1 METDRERTSEE
12 SGRRRRRSP
21 AGDSVRRLERQLET
35 AQAALRRQEQLS
47 EQLRQ
52 QLLQR
57 PAPSEAGPTTGS
69 CSETQL
75 LEINREKLRLLGE
88 RAQLASRGRLLRSES
103 CLLDGE
109 ASQAA
114 AQRRLEAAKWAGWAL
129 ERQQLTERLAAA
141 EAEAGRRQQAE
152 AEAARLAAEH
162 GQCQRRLAEL
172 SGAMQT
178 DKRRLQEVSAQLE
191 EVNAE
196 MDTMR
201 RKLNQLDGKHCS
213 GRVRAAPRS

>member
-12 SGRRRRRSP
+12 SRRRRHRSP
-21 AGDSVRRLERQLET
+21 PADAVRRLERQLET
-35 AQAALRRQEQLS
+35 AQAALCRQEQLS
-47 EQLRQ
+47 EELRQ

-57 PAPSEAGPTTGS
+57 PPAAATGS

-103 CLLDGE
+103 CLLEGE
-109 ASQAA
+109 ATEAA
-114 AQRRLEAAKWAGWAL
+114 AQRRLEAAKWAGWEL
-129 ERQQLTERLAAA
+129 ERQQLQQQVGRLTERLAAA
-141 EAEAGRRQQAE
+141 EAETARRLLAE
-152 AEAARLAAEH
+152 AERARLAEEH

-172 SGAMQT
+172 GRAMQT

-196 MDTMR
+196 METMR
-201 RKLNQLDGKHCS
+201 LKLNEPDGEFCS
-213 GRVRAAPRS
+213 STGTS